1 MESKK
6 NFESKQKN
14 LKILV
19 KSPPEEDQEEK
30 GIEIFKA
37 LQIPNLEKI
46 IQSSQNLYSDFLNF
60 AGELWNHNNSEK
72 PPVRHRKSNSSGSV
86 SLDEPSSNIIILR
99 KLSSIQ
105 GSVLLTPSKP
115 KKIRSSK
122 SFAPINSKIPFLQIE
137 DDVQPQVASIRN
149 QSLIDNF
156 KLANSES
163 HIGHLSSIANLNSL
177 EYNGKNSIVYK
188 EISILPGL
196 FDSVLE
202 SENDYNSV
210 ERPGYKPE
218 ELGVDGV
225 KGMSEMVKCEE
236 MTVSL
241 DKVHAKTQSQG
252 VFNGIPDLFD
262 INAQSVGQVDKRKLI
277 RRSNRYALET
287 APDLPDSEPN
297 SIIITEEE
305 GEEQKNP
312 ESLLSKSVDES
323 FDQLFKLIPRSIL
336 YQIPILT
343 FEEFIN
349 SLMNDEIKTQKGIL
363 WTVNSLRQ
371 LFNKCCCNSLNS
383 EDFKICEKI
392 ILFSMT
398 RFNFQNSLHLILLLS
413 CFKSVTK
420 SDRWPHKQ
428 EDWYEMGFSTDSIEK
443 ELMQNGT
450 ACLLNIFFLASYFP
464 SFFSEML
471 RVRRYYS
478 FDLFEIISSISQ
490 IALTILRKN
499 KLSGLIKANGRAL
512 EVIFFFFAGIM
523 LYWFKKLVKS
533 KDYLKIYDSTVKKA
547 SQSMSEL
554 LKEAWRVYLENQNL

>member
-6 NFESKQKN
+6 TNENKSKN
-14 LKILV
+14 LKIFV
-19 KSPPEEDQEEK
+19 KSPPEEAQEEK
-30 GIEIFKA
+30 GIEIFKS

-60 AGELWNHNNSEK
+60 AGELWNNNSEK
-72 PPVRHRKSNSSGSV
+72 PPVRHKKSNSSGSV
-86 SLDEPSSNIIILR
+86 VFEEPSSNIIILH
-99 KLSSIQ
+99 KMSSIQ
-105 GSVLLTPSKP
+105 GSVLVSPSKP

-122 SFAPINSKIPFLQIE
+122 SFAPINSKIPCLQIE

-149 QSLIDNF
+149 QSLIENF
-156 KLANSES
+156 KAANSES
-163 HIGHLSSIANLNSL
+163 HIGHLSSITNLNSL

-202 SENDYNSV
+202 GEDNSSV
-210 ERPGYKPE
+210 EGLNNKSE
-218 ELGVDGV
+218 ESEVEEI
-225 KGMSEMVKCEE
+225 KGMSEMVKCDEI
-236 MTVSL
+236 TVSL
-241 DKVHAKTQSQG
+241 EKIHAKTQSQG
-252 VFNGIPDLFD
+252 KFNGIPELFD
-262 INAQSVGQVDKRKLI
+262 INTQSLGLVDKKKVKKRNK
-277 RRSNRYALET
+277 YALET
-287 APDLPDSEPN
+287 APDLPDSERN
-297 SIIITEEE
+297 SIIIEEE
-305 GEEQKNP
+305 KNP
-312 ESLLSKSVDES
+312 ETLLSKSVDES
-323 FDQLFKLIPRSIL
+323 FEQLFRLIPKSIL

-363 WTVNSLRQ
+363 WTVNCLRQ
-371 LFNKCCCNSLNS
+371 FFNKCCCNSLNA

-392 ILFSMT
+392 IAFSMT

-428 EDWYEMGFSTDSIEK
+428 EDWYEMGFNTDNIEK
-443 ELMQNGT
+443 ELIQNGT
-450 ACLLNIFFLASYFP
+450 ASLLNIFFLASYFP
-464 SFFSEML
+464 SFYLEML

-490 IALTILRKN
+490 IALIILRKN
-499 KLSGLIKANGRAL
+499 KLSKLIKANGRAL

-547 SQSMSEL
+547 SKSMSEL